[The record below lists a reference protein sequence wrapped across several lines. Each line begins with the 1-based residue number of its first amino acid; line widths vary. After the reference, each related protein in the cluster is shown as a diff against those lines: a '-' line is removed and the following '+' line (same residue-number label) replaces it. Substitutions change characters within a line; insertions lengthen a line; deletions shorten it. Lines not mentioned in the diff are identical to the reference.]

1 MAEEFD
7 PLRILAGLRAHG
19 VSYILIGGVAA
30 AAHGSPVETDDV
42 DICLPPDNE
51 NLERLGYAL
60 EDLGAREDG
69 PAGEHRVTFLTVAGR
84 LDCFENPTGFADLE
98 AAATNLD
105 LGKGVTARVAPLEQ
119 LIEFKRASG
128 DLQGA
133 AHLTALSTSARQEE
147 EEQIAVTSEPEK
159 PRKTDRIWKLLEDVD
174 SFLTDLDRGQL
185 RRHRRTNT

>member
-30 AAHGSPVETDDV
+30 AAHGSPVDTDDV

-51 NLERLGYAL
+51 NLERMGYAL

-69 PAGEHRVTFLTVAGR
+69 PAGEHRVSFMTVAGR
-84 LDCFENPTGFADLE
+84 LDCFENPTGFAEMD
-98 AAATNLD
+98 AAAESLD
-105 LGKGVTARVAPLEQ
+105 LGRGVSARVAPLDQ
-119 LIEFKRASG
+119 LVEFKRASG
-128 DLQGA
+128 DLVGA
-133 AHLTALSTSARQEE
+133 AHLAALATSARQQD
-147 EEQIAVTSEPEK
+147 EEQVTVASEPEK
-159 PRKTDRIWKLLEDVD
+159 PRKADRIWKLLEDVD
-174 SFLTDLDRGQL
+174 TFLTDLDRGQL